1 MYDAEEV
8 IPMNKAFAAFACL
21 AILSGCSGKDEYYA
35 IDHFYIPEEGDAF
48 REAFNQLTV
57 DTYNWYASIEGEE
70 GVYIVHYDFYTKEL
84 MKEWADHGIYQS
96 VPSGDLSY
104 LVCSPN
110 YLEDSGIDLSD
121 EDKDR
126 IIRGVRVYLLPE
138 SLSEEEREAVTAFL
152 SEEAV
157 YGLGGPELIPTTF
170 SRNPRMEFRTYRF
183 DGTLDTL
190 SDGEIRDPVI
200 YIASTANMW
209 YFESE
214 SLIATGV
221 KDSYIKLTAEA
232 YRQYAGSSLPK
243 ELKERKVTFKGLSRI
258 GN

>member
-1 MYDAEEV
+1 MR
-8 IPMNKAFAAFACL
+8 KALAAL
-21 AILSGCSGKDEYYA
+21 AVLAVLSGCSGKDEYYA

-48 REAFNQLTV
+48 RSAFNQLTV
-57 DTYNWYASIEGEE
+57 DTYNWYAGIEGEK
-70 GVYIVHYDFYTKEL
+70 GVYIVHYDLYSKEL
-84 MKEWADHGIYQS
+84 MQEWIDAGIYRS
-96 VPSGDLSY
+96 VPLNDLKY

-121 EDKDR
+121 EDKDL
-126 IIRGVRVYLLPE
+126 IGRGVRVYLLPE
-138 SLSEEEREAVTAFL
+138 SLSKEETAAITAFL
-152 SEEAV
+152 TEDALQ
-157 YGLGGPELIPTTF
+157 GLRDHELIPTAF
-170 SRNPRMEFRTYRF
+170 SCNQRMEFRIYRF

-190 SDGEIRDPVI
+190 SDGEVKDPVI
-200 YIASTANMW
+200 FVAGTDNMKF
-209 YFESE
+209 FEAE

-258 GN
+258 RN